1 MKRRVALTNE
11 AARHPTRRM
20 FPPPA
25 TPKQKAWR
33 SGDDDVKLFFLSFTA
48 FFICF
53 YTMIA

>member
-11 AARHPTRRM
+11 AAGHPTRRM
-20 FPPPA
+20 FPPPT